1 MSATDQVLRILACYY
16 RRESHPAVKALALL
30 GRHDADTRAASD
42 DEQAY
47 DGELAMLR
55 GLVRTLRVVVRPDDR
70 DVDVAEVRRLLH
82 HHADDD
88 AAARQDPN
96 GGDDE

>member
-1 MSATDQVLRILACYY
+1 MSATDRILRVLAQHY
-16 RRESHPAVKALALL
+16 RREPHPTVKALALL
-30 GRHDADTRAASD
+30 ARHDADTRAASD

-55 GLVRTLRVVVRPDDR
+55 GLFRTLRVVVRPDDPE
-70 DVDVAEVRRLLH
+70 VDVAEVRRLLH